1 MITKETAIS
10 ALLDINPIT
19 MNMFQ
24 RYGLSTE
31 QNVPIQSIVDDRMM
45 DVDFFIDVLN
55 CYSEI
60 ESFNKNKYS
69 KYSVPVLLDYLIKS
83 HSFYR
88 NKKLLEIEETV
99 CQLLVTNNDS
109 FNLPQ
114 LFHLFFNGYKY
125 ELLSHFDLEEKELFP
140 YAKALNA
147 LAKGRNCKLP
157 IYSLE
162 KFEKQHDESERKL
175 KALRNKITMFKPH
188 ESDRSTFL
196 VLLSQI
202 NSLEK
207 DLHIHAQIEDLVL
220 VPKLLDIEKQ
230 IGISKK

>member
-1 MITKETAIS
+1 MITKETS
-10 ALLDINPIT
+10 MSTLLDLNPINT
-19 MNMFQ
+19 NMFQ
-24 RYGLSTE
+24 RYGLSIE

-60 ESFNKNKYS
+60 ESFNKKKYS

-88 NKKLLEIEETV
+88 DKKLLEIEETV
-99 CQLLVTNNDS
+99 FKLLVTNNDS
-109 FNLPQ
+109 FNLPK
-114 LFHLFFNGYKY
+114 LFQLFFNGYKH
-125 ELLSHFDLEEKELFP
+125 ELLSHFELEEKELFP
-140 YAKALNA
+140 YAKALYT

-162 KFEKQHDESERKL
+162 KFERQHDESERKL
-175 KALRNKITMFKPH
+175 KALRKKITMFKPH
-188 ESDRSTFL
+188 KSDKSTFM
-196 VLLSQI
+196 VLLNQI
-202 NSLEK
+202 DSLEK

-220 VPKLLDIEKQ
+220 VPKLVHIEKQ
-230 IGISKK
+230 LGILKG